1 MGDPPFAIQFNCML
15 PQFGRKVKERAA
27 AVILY
32 FFAEAAAARF
42 V

>member
-1 MGDPPFAIQFNCML
+1 ML